1 MNDTFAECRYTLT
14 RELFYESMLRV
25 QRDSM
30 GKLWTWAAAILS
42 ALWLGMSV
50 FTLATGGSIRFAL
63 VELCVLIAVFF
74 CFTVWMPRRKAK
86 RGWEAMV
93 AKGIDDA
100 ERTVSFYDE
109 WLEVRFGEEEID
121 MDYTDIIKV
130 LETKSLMIL
139 LSIDH
144 RGIILKKDSISGC
157 STEELLHHIKN
168 NGGLLT

>member
-1 MNDTFAECRYTLT
+1 MNELFAECHYILT
-14 RELFYESMLRV
+14 KELFYESMLRV
-25 QRDSM
+25 QRDSL
-30 GKLWTWAAAILS
+30 GKLWAWAAVILS

-63 VELCVLIAVFF
+63 IELCVLIATFF

-86 RGWEAMV
+86 RGWEAMA
-93 AKGIDDA
+93 AKGTDDT

-109 WLEVRFGEEEID
+109 WLEVCFCEEEID
-121 MDYTDIIKV
+121 MDYTDIIKA
-130 LETKSLMIL
+130 LETKSLLIL
-139 LSIDH
+139 LSSDR

-157 STEELLHHIKN
+157 STEELLHRIKN